1 MTHLL
6 TALINWRKQNPC
18 RWPLEALLMTI
29 RKQTLQDTLIEA
41 ADRINA
47 LEAEV
52 ASLERINRTRPL
64 NVTVNIPA
72 QVPDRE
78 AIEKMV
84 KKIGEEK

>member
-6 TALINWRKQNPC
+6 TALINWRRQNPC

-29 RKQTLQDTLIEA
+29 RKRTLHDTLIEA

-64 NVTVNIPA
+64 NIPIIVNIP
-72 QVPDRE
+72 
-78 AIEKMV
+78 IEKMV